1 MYEFETI
8 AACHKMLRDM
18 FKVKTGETVAITYDT
33 VSCEKV
39 AEATAQAAVAL
50 GAKPLLL
57 KMSAPIHKSKMADY
71 ERPYNALYGALANAD
86 IWIEYNCNKTCL
98 CYSQLFEDVVR
109 DNTNIRYLCNCNCNE
124 GTMVRMIG
132 RQDIPTLV
140 DFYHKIEKA
149 HLKSKRVHIKSDLG
163 TDFYCDFVPGRE
175 MAIADGAYDKPRV
188 AMLLG
193 QILWVPE
200 FESVNGTMVVDGFM
214 HPLYPTLSNN
224 ITLTLEKGLI
234 TKFEGGKEAQ
244 DLERWMKSFDD
255 PNVLRT
261 SHASYG
267 MNTGAILCGNEIED
281 ERIWGT
287 ILWGFGSIS
296 QYMVPEIPG
305 GYPAKAHSDA
315 LLYNCDVWLDDEQFL
330 KKGQVV
336 GPTEEIVELA
346 RRIGK

>member
-132 RQDIPTLV
+132 RQDMLITHDLSLV
-140 DFYHKIEKA
+140 RNI
-149 HLKSKRVHIKSDLG
+149 S
-163 TDFYCDFVPGRE
+163 T
-175 MAIADGAYDKPRV
+175 RV
-188 AMLLG
+188 AIMYLGRICEIAETAEFYNKPIHPYTQMLLSAIPVISEEEEKLKPKKIISQG
-193 QILWVPE
+193 EIPSPVNVPTGCRFNTRCKYCIDKCRQEEPQMEEILPGHFVRCHRCHE
-200 FESVNGTMVVDGFM
+200 MLDGV
-214 HPLYPTLSNN
+214 
-224 ITLTLEKGLI
+224 IT
-234 TKFEGGKEAQ
+234 A
-244 DLERWMKSFDD
+244 
-255 PNVLRT
+255 
-261 SHASYG
+261 
-267 MNTGAILCGNEIED
+267 EIQED
-281 ERIWGT
+281 E
-287 ILWGFGSIS
+287 F
-296 QYMVPEIPG
+296 
-305 GYPAKAHSDA
+305 
-315 LLYNCDVWLDDEQFL
+315 
-330 KKGQVV
+330 
-336 GPTEEIVELA
+336 
-346 RRIGK
+346 